1 MAGGLR
7 ARKPDCLTQKQ
18 PLSLTELSRIESV
31 STTLRRIT
39 SLLYSMPNPRKVALL
54 GLVLVPFLAG
64 GFVVQQQ
71 EARDGARLLDQVL
84 QIVSG
89 RFVDSVSAAALYEKA
104 ARGLVRELNDP
115 YSVLLSPKE
124 LATFNAQTGG
134 RYGGVGMEI
143 GEVQGF
149 VTVQRVFPHTPAEQA
164 GVMEGD
170 RIISI
175 DTANAR
181 GWTTAQASDAL
192 KGTPGTKVSVKFL
205 RAGVAEPIPVT
216 FTRAS
221 VRIPAVPYAIML
233 DGNVGYI
240 PLQQFNETAT
250 DELEASSKRLISEGA
265 KGLILDLRGNGGGYL
280 DQSASVANLFLNKGQ
295 EISSV
300 RGRGGDQ
307 QVFYATDQPAAPTV
321 PLVILT
327 DGRTASASE
336 IVAGALQDHD
346 RALILGTTSFG
357 KGLVQTVYPLDGG
370 YALKMTTAKWYTPSG
385 RSIQKERKLLPDGQF
400 VEVLPDSMETDSVR
414 KSRPKFKS
422 DGGRT
427 VYGGGAVTPD
437 IIVQPDTLTT
447 AEQKLLNLLAPKAQI
462 VRATLINY
470 AVEHKNK
477 VQPGF
482 VVSKVWRD
490 EFYDRLVAQGI
501 KVDKPQFDAGGAEID
516 RLLGSSIARIAFGDS
531 TEKRREVRDDA
542 QLRRALEILRQS
554 RTQPDLFAVAQR
566 ANMAMKQE

>member
-1 MAGGLR
+1 M
-7 ARKPDCLTQKQ
+7 
-18 PLSLTELSRIESV
+18 S
-31 STTLRRIT
+31 
-39 SLLYSMPNPRKVALL
+39 NPRKFALL
-54 GLVLVPFLAG
+54 GLVVIPFLAG
-64 GFVVQQQ
+64 GFVMQQKDAQ
-71 EARDGARLLDQVL
+71 DGARLLDQVL

-89 RFVDSVSAAALYEKA
+89 RFVDSVGAATLYEKA

-149 VTVQRVFPHTPAEQA
+149 ITVQRVFPHTPAEQA

-170 RIISI
+170 RIVQI

-181 GWTTAQASDAL
+181 GWTTSQASDAL

-216 FTRAS
+216 FTRAN
-221 VRIPAVPYAIML
+221 VRIPAVPFAIML

-250 DELEASSKRLISEGA
+250 DELEASTKRLIGEGA
-265 KGLILDLRGNGGGYL
+265 KGIIVDLRGNGGGYL
-280 DQSASVANLFLNKGQ
+280 DQSASVANLFLNRGQ

-307 QVFYATDQPAAPTV
+307 QVFYATEQPAAPNI

-346 RALILGTTSFG
+346 RALIVGTTSFG
-357 KGLVQTVYPLDGG
+357 KGLVQGVYSLDGG
-370 YALKMTTAKWYTPSG
+370 YALKLTTGKWFTPSG
-385 RSIQKERKLLPDGQF
+385 RSIQRPRKFVNGQF
-400 VEVLPDSMETDSVR
+400 VEEQPDTTETNVS
-414 KSRPKFKS
+414 KKTRPAYKS
-422 DGGRT
+422 DAGRT
-427 VYGGGAVTPD
+427 VYGGGGITPD
-437 IIVQPDTLTT
+437 VIVADDTLTT
-447 AEQKLLNLLAPKAQI
+447 PEQQFARAVAPKSQEF
-462 VRATLINY
+462 RSTLEDY
-470 AVEHKNK
+470 SMELGKS
-477 VQPGF
+477 VQPNF
-482 VVSKVWRD
+482 TVQPAWMN
-490 EFYDRLVAQGI
+490 EFYNRLQTKGVTTDRKQY
-501 KVDKPQFDAGGAEID
+501 DGASRYIS
-516 RLLGSSIARIAFGDS
+516 RLLDQRVAHYAFGDS
-531 TEKRREVRDDA
+531 SAKRRDPPYDA
-542 QLRRALEILRQS
+542 TLRKAIDLLEKGN
-554 RTQPDLFAVAQR
+554 TQRDLFAMAGEPLANGNR
-566 ANMAMKQE
+566 ATPPKKP

>member
-1 MAGGLR
+1 MSN
-7 ARKPDCLTQKQ
+7 P
-18 PLSLTELSRIESV
+18 
-31 STTLRRIT
+31 RRI
-39 SLLYSMPNPRKVALL
+39 ALV
-54 GLVLVPFLAG
+54 GLVLVPLLAG

-89 RFVDSVSAAALYEKA
+89 RFVDSVGTASLYEKA

-134 RYGGVGMEI
+134 RYGGDGMEI

-149 VTVQRVFPHTPAEQA
+149 ITVQRVFPHTPAEQA

-170 RIISI
+170 RIVQI

-181 GWTTAQASDAL
+181 GWTTSQASDAL
-192 KGTPGTKVSVKFL
+192 KGTPGSKVAVKLL
-205 RAGVAEPIPVT
+205 RAGVAEQIHVT
-216 FTRAS
+216 FTRAN
-221 VRIPAVPYAIML
+221 VRLPAVPYAIML

-250 DELEASSKRLISEGA
+250 DELEASTKRLIGEGA
-265 KGLILDLRGNGGGYL
+265 KGIIVDLRGNGGGYL
-280 DQSASVANLFLNKGQ
+280 DQSASVANLFLNRGQ

-307 QVFYATDQPAAPTV
+307 QVFYATDQPAAPNI

-346 RALILGTTSFG
+346 RALIVGTTSFG

-385 RSIQKERKLLPDGQF
+385 RSIQKERKLLPDGEF

-422 DGGRT
+422 DAGRI
-427 VYGGGAVTPD
+427 VYGGGAITPD
-437 IIVQPDTLTT
+437 VIVQPDTLSSD
-447 AEQKLLNLLAPKAQI
+447 EQKLLTALAPKAQI
-462 VRATLINY
+462 FRSTLINY
-470 AVEHKNK
+470 AVEQKGK

-482 VVSKVWRD
+482 AVSRAWRD
-490 EFYDRLVAQGI
+490 EFYNRLVTQGV
-501 KVDKPQFDAGGAEID
+501 KVDKPQFEAGGSEID

-531 TEKRREVRDDA
+531 TAKRRDIADDS
-542 QLRRALEILRQS
+542 QLRRALDLIRNRQ
-554 RTQPDLFAVAQR
+554 TQRDLFAAVAKEQTT
-566 ANMAMKQE
+566 ASTNH

>member
-1 MAGGLR
+1 M
-7 ARKPDCLTQKQ
+7 
-18 PLSLTELSRIESV
+18 S
-31 STTLRRIT
+31 
-39 SLLYSMPNPRKVALL
+39 NPRKISLI
-54 GLVLVPFLAG
+54 GLVLIPLLSG
-64 GFVVQQQ
+64 GFVMQQREEQ
-71 EARDGARLLDQVL
+71 DGARLLDQVM

-89 RFVDSVSAAALYEKA
+89 RFVDSVGAATLYEKA

-170 RIISI
+170 RIITI

-181 GWTTAQASDAL
+181 GWTTSQASDAL

-216 FTRAS
+216 FTRAN
-221 VRIPAVPYAIML
+221 VRIPAVPFAIML

-250 DELEASSKRLISEGA
+250 DELEASVKRLIGLGA
-265 KGLILDLRGNGGGYL
+265 KGLIVDLRGNGGGYL
-280 DQSASVANLFLNKGQ
+280 EQSASVANLFLNRGQ

-307 QVFYATDQPAAPTV
+307 QVLYATDQPAAPNI
-321 PLVILT
+321 PLVVLT

-346 RALILGTTSFG
+346 RALIVGTTSFG

-385 RSIQKERKLLPDGQF
+385 RSIQKERKLLPDGEF

-422 DGGRT
+422 DAGRI

-437 IIVQPDTLTT
+437 VIVQPDTLTT
-447 AEQKLLNLLAPKAQI
+447 DEQKLLNLLAPKAQV
-462 VRATLINY
+462 VRATLVNY
-470 AVEHKNK
+470 AVEHKGK

-482 VVSKVWRD
+482 VVTKAWRD
-490 EFYDRLVAQGI
+490 EFYSRLVAQGV
-501 KVDKPQFDAGGAEID
+501 KVEKPQFDAGGGEID
-516 RLLGSSIARIAFGDS
+516 RLLSSSIARIAFGDS
-531 TEKRREVRDDA
+531 TEKRREVPEDA
-542 QLRRALEILRQS
+542 QLRRALAILRQS
-554 RTQPDLFAVAQR
+554 PSQRELFALAQR
-566 ANMAMKQE
+566 ENTALKQ

>member
-1 MAGGLR
+1 MTHL
-7 ARKPDCLTQKQ
+7 
-18 PLSLTELSRIESV
+18 
-31 STTLRRIT
+31 TLRRM
-39 SLLYSMPNPRKVALL
+39 SNPRKFALVS
-54 GLVLVPFLAG
+54 LVLIPLLAG
-64 GFVVQQQ
+64 GFVIQQKEQ
-71 EARDGARLLDQVL
+71 RDGARLLDQVL

-89 RFVDSVSAAALYEKA
+89 RYVDSVGAAALYEKA

-124 LATFNAQTGG
+124 LANFNAQTGG

-149 VTVQRVFPHTPAEQA
+149 ITVQRVFPHTPAEQG

-170 RIISI
+170 RIVQI

-216 FTRAS
+216 FTRAN
-221 VRIPAVPYAIML
+221 VRIPAVPYAILL

-250 DELEASSKRLISEGA
+250 DELEASTKRLIGEGA
-265 KGLILDLRGNGGGYL
+265 KGLIVDLRGNGGGYL
-280 DQSASVANLFLNKGQ
+280 DQSASVANLFLNRGQ

-307 QVFYATDQPAAPTV
+307 QVFYATDQPAAPNI

-346 RALILGTTSFG
+346 RALIVGTTSFG

-385 RSIQKERKLLPDGQF
+385 RSIQKERKLLPDGEF

-422 DGGRT
+422 DAGRI

-437 IIVQPDTLTT
+437 VIVQPDTLTSE
-447 AEQKLLNLLAPKAQI
+447 EQKLLNALAPKAQV
-462 VRATLINY
+462 VRSTLINY
-470 AVEHKNK
+470 AVEQKGK
-477 VQPGF
+477 VQPNF
-482 VVSKVWRD
+482 VVSKAWRD
-490 EFYDRLVAQGI
+490 EFYNRLVAQGV
-501 KVDKPQFDAGGAEID
+501 KVDKAQFEAGGSEID

-531 TEKRREVRDDA
+531 TAKRRD
-542 QLRRALEILRQS
+542 I
-554 RTQPDLFAVAQR
+554 P
-566 ANMAMKQE
+566 

>member
-1 MAGGLR
+1 
-7 ARKPDCLTQKQ
+7 
-18 PLSLTELSRIESV
+18 
-31 STTLRRIT
+31 
-39 SLLYSMPNPRKVALL
+39 MPNPRKVALL
-54 GLVLVPFLAG
+54 GLILLPILAG
-64 GFVVQQQ
+64 GFVAQQQ

-89 RFVDSVSAAALYEKA
+89 RFVDSVSAATLYEKA

-143 GEVQGF
+143 GELQGF

-181 GWTTAQASDAL
+181 GWTTAQVSDAL

-205 RAGVAEPIPVT
+205 RAGVGEPIPVT

-233 DGNVGYI
+233 EGNLGYI

-250 DELEASSKRLISEGA
+250 DELEASAKRLIGEGA
-265 KGLILDLRGNGGGYL
+265 KGLVLDLRNNGGGYL

-307 QVFYATDQPAAPTV
+307 QIFYATDQPAAPNI

-370 YALKMTTAKWYTPSG
+370 YALKMTTAKWFTPSG
-385 RSIQKERKLLPDGQF
+385 RSIQKERKLLPGGQF
-400 VEVLPDSMETDSVR
+400 VEILPDSMETDSVR

-422 DGGRT
+422 DAGRI

-437 IIVQPDTLTT
+437 IIVQPDTLSTN
-447 AEQKLLNLLAPKAQI
+447 EQKLLNLLAPKAQI
-462 VRATLINY
+462 VQATLVNY

-482 VVSKVWRD
+482 VVTKAWRD
-490 EFYDRLVAQGI
+490 EFYGRLVAQGVKI
-501 KVDKPQFDAGGAEID
+501 DKPQFDAGGAEID

-542 QLRRALEILRQS
+542 QLRRALDILRQS
-554 RTQPDLFAVAQR
+554 PSQRELFAVAQR
-566 ANMAMKQE
+566 QNMAMKHE

>member
-1 MAGGLR
+1 M
-7 ARKPDCLTQKQ
+7 
-18 PLSLTELSRIESV
+18 S
-31 STTLRRIT
+31 
-39 SLLYSMPNPRKVALL
+39 NPRKLALL
-54 GLVLVPFLAG
+54 GLVLLPILGG
-64 GFVVQQQ
+64 GFVIQQQ

-89 RFVDSVSAAALYEKA
+89 RFVDSVDAGALYEKA

-115 YSVLLSPKE
+115 YSMLLSPKA

-143 GEVQGF
+143 GETQGF
-149 VTVQRVFPHTPAEQA
+149 VIVRRVFPHTPAEQA

-170 RIISI
+170 RIVSI

-181 GWTTAQASDAL
+181 GWTTQQASDAL

-216 FTRAS
+216 FTRAN
-221 VRIPAVPYAIML
+221 VRIPAVPFAIMF
-233 DGNVGYI
+233 DGKIGYI

-250 DELEASSKRLISEGA
+250 DELEASAKRLIAEGA
-265 KGLILDLRGNGGGYL
+265 KGLIVDLRGNGGGYL

-300 RGRGGDQ
+300 RGRGGEQ
-307 QVFYATDQPAAPTV
+307 QVFYATDQPTAPTI
-321 PLVILT
+321 PLVVLT

-346 RALILGTTSFG
+346 RALIVGTTSFG

-370 YALKMTTAKWYTPSG
+370 YALKMTTAKWFTPSG

-414 KSRPKFKS
+414 RSRPKFKS
-422 DGGRT
+422 DAGRI

-437 IIVQPDTLTT
+437 VIVQPDTLSTN
-447 AEQKLLNLLAPKAQI
+447 EQKLLNLLAPKAQI
-462 VRATLINY
+462 VQGTLVNY

-482 VVSKVWRD
+482 VVSKAWHD
-490 EFYDRLVAQGI
+490 ELYDRLVAQGVKI
-501 KVDKPQFDAGGAEID
+501 DKSTFDAGGAEID

-531 TEKRREVRDDA
+531 TEKRREVPEDA

-554 RTQPDLFAVAQR
+554 GSQRDLFALAQR
-566 ANMAMKQE
+566 QNMALKQ

>member
-1 MAGGLR
+1 
-7 ARKPDCLTQKQ
+7 
-18 PLSLTELSRIESV
+18 
-31 STTLRRIT
+31 
-39 SLLYSMPNPRKVALL
+39 MPNPRKVALF
-54 GLVLVPFLAG
+54 GLVLLPVLAG
-64 GFVVQQQ
+64 GFVTQQQ

-89 RFVDSVSAAALYEKA
+89 RFVDSVSAATLYEKA

-115 YSVLLSPKE
+115 YSVLLAPKE

-170 RIISI
+170 RIISV

-205 RAGVAEPIPVT
+205 RAGVGEPIPVT

-233 DGNVGYI
+233 DGGIGYI

-250 DELEASSKRLISEGA
+250 DELEASAKRLIGEGA
-265 KGLILDLRGNGGGYL
+265 KGLVLDLRNNGGGYL

-307 QVFYATDQPAAPTV
+307 QVFYATDQPAAPNI

-370 YALKMTTAKWYTPSG
+370 YALKMTTAKWFTPSG

-414 KSRPKFKS
+414 KTRPKFKS
-422 DGGRT
+422 DAGRI

-437 IIVQPDTLTT
+437 IIVQPDTLSTN
-447 AEQKLLNLLAPKAQI
+447 EQKLLNLLAPKAQI
-462 VRATLINY
+462 VRATLVNY

-482 VVSKVWRD
+482 VVTKAWRD
-490 EFYDRLVAQGI
+490 EFYNRLVTQGV
-501 KVDKPQFDAGGAEID
+501 KVDKSQFDAGATEID

-531 TEKRREVRDDA
+531 TEKRRDVRDDA
-542 QLRRALEILRQS
+542 QLSRALDILRQS
-554 RTQPDLFAVAQR
+554 QSQRDLFAVAQR
-566 ANMAMKQE
+566 QNMAMKHE

>member
-1 MAGGLR
+1 MSN
-7 ARKPDCLTQKQ
+7 P
-18 PLSLTELSRIESV
+18 
-31 STTLRRIT
+31 RRI
-39 SLLYSMPNPRKVALL
+39 ALI

-71 EARDGARLLDQVL
+71 EERDGARLLDQVL

-89 RFVDSVSAAALYEKA
+89 RFVDSVGTAALYEKA

-134 RYGGVGMEI
+134 KYGGVGMEI
-143 GEVQGF
+143 GESQGL
-149 VTVQRVFPHTPAEQA
+149 VTVRRVFPHTPAEAA

-170 RIISI
+170 RIITI

-216 FTRAS
+216 FTRAN
-221 VRIPAVPYAIML
+221 VRIPAVPFAIML

-250 DELEASSKRLISEGA
+250 DELEASARRLIGEGA
-265 KGLILDLRGNGGGYL
+265 KGLIVDLRGNGGGYL
-280 DQSASVANLFLNKGQ
+280 DQSASVANLFLNRGQ

-307 QVFYATDQPAAPTV
+307 QVFYATDQPAAPNI
-321 PLVILT
+321 PLIVLT
-327 DGRTASASE
+327 DSRTASASE

-346 RALILGTTSFG
+346 RALIVGTTSFG

-385 RSIQKERKLLPDGQF
+385 RSIQKERRLLPDGEF

-414 KSRPKFKS
+414 KSRPRFKS
-422 DGGRT
+422 DAGRI

-437 IIVQPDTLTT
+437 VIIRPDTLTT
-447 AEQKLLNLLAPKAQI
+447 EEQKLLTLLAPKAQ
-462 VRATLINY
+462 VVQATLVNY

-482 VVSKVWRD
+482 VVTRAWRD
-490 EFYDRLVAQGI
+490 EFFDRLVAQGV
-501 KVDKPQFDAGGAEID
+501 KVDKAQFNAGGGEID
-516 RLLGSSIARIAFGDS
+516 RLLGSSITRIAFGDS
-531 TEKRREVRDDA
+531 TEKRREVPEDA
-542 QLRRALEILRQS
+542 QLRRALAILRQS
-554 RTQPDLFAVAQR
+554 QSQRDLFALAQR
-566 ANMAMKQE
+566 QNMALKQ

>member
-1 MAGGLR
+1 MSNP
-7 ARKPDCLTQKQ
+7 K
-18 PLSLTELSRIESV
+18 RI
-31 STTLRRIT
+31 
-39 SLLYSMPNPRKVALL
+39 ALV
-54 GLVLVPFLAG
+54 GLVLIPLLAG
-64 GFVVQQQ
+64 GFVIQQQ
-71 EARDGARLLDQVL
+71 EERDGARLLDQVL

-89 RFVDSVSAAALYEKA
+89 RFVDSVGTATLYEKA

-149 VTVQRVFPHTPAEQA
+149 ITVQRVFPHTPAEQA
-164 GVMEGD
+164 GVIEGD
-170 RIISI
+170 RIVNI

-181 GWTTAQASDAL
+181 GWTTVQASDAL

-216 FTRAS
+216 FTRAN

-250 DELEASSKRLISEGA
+250 DELEASAKHLIGEGA
-265 KGLILDLRGNGGGYL
+265 KGLIVDLRGNGGGYL
-280 DQSASVANLFLNKGQ
+280 DQSASVANLFLNRGQ

-307 QVFYATDQPAAPTV
+307 QVFYATDQPAAPNI
-321 PLVILT
+321 PLVVLT

-346 RALILGTTSFG
+346 RALIVGTTSFG

-385 RSIQKERKLLPDGQF
+385 RSIQKERKLLPDGEF
-400 VEVLPDSMETDSVR
+400 VEIQPDSMETDSVR

-422 DGGRT
+422 DGGRI

-437 IIVQPDTLTT
+437 VIVQPDTLTT
-447 AEQKLLNLLAPKAQI
+447 DEQKLLNLLAPKAQV

-482 VVSKVWRD
+482 VVTKPWRD
-490 EFYDRLVAQGI
+490 EFYTRLIAQGV
-501 KVDKPQFDAGGAEID
+501 KVEKPQFDAGAGEIN
-516 RLLGSSIARIAFGDS
+516 RLLGSSLARIAFGDS
-531 TEKRREVRDDA
+531 TEKRREVPEDA
-542 QLRRALEILRQS
+542 QLRRALAILRQS
-554 RTQPDLFAVAQR
+554 QSQRDLFALAQQQ
-566 ANMAMKQE
+566 NMALKQ

>member
-1 MAGGLR
+1 M
-7 ARKPDCLTQKQ
+7 
-18 PLSLTELSRIESV
+18 S
-31 STTLRRIT
+31 
-39 SLLYSMPNPRKVALL
+39 NPRKFALL
-54 GLVLVPFLAG
+54 GLVVIPFLAG
-64 GFVVQQQ
+64 GFVMQQKDAQ
-71 EARDGARLLDQVL
+71 DGARLLDQVL

-89 RFVDSVSAAALYEKA
+89 RFVDSVGAATLYEKA

-149 VTVQRVFPHTPAEQA
+149 ITVQRVFPHTPAEQA

-170 RIISI
+170 RIVQI

-181 GWTTAQASDAL
+181 GWTTSQASDAL
-192 KGTPGTKVSVKFL
+192 KGTPGTKVAVKFL

-216 FTRAS
+216 FTRAN

-250 DELEASSKRLISEGA
+250 DELEASTKRLIGEGA
-265 KGLILDLRGNGGGYL
+265 KGIIVDLRGNGGGYL
-280 DQSASVANLFLNKGQ
+280 DQSASVANLFLNRGQ

-307 QVFYATDQPAAPTV
+307 QVFYATDQPAAPNI

-346 RALILGTTSFG
+346 RALIVGTTSFG

-385 RSIQKERKLLPDGQF
+385 RSIQKERKLLPDGEF

-422 DGGRT
+422 DAGRI

-447 AEQKLLNLLAPKAQI
+447 DEQKLLNLLAPKAQV
-462 VRATLINY
+462 VRATLVNY
-470 AVEHKNK
+470 AVEHKGK
-477 VQPGF
+477 VTPNF
-482 VVSKVWRD
+482 TVTKAWRD
-490 EFYDRLVAQGI
+490 ELYTRLTAQGV
-501 KVDKPQFDAGGAEID
+501 KVDKAQWDAGGGEID

-531 TEKRREVRDDA
+531 TERRRQVPEDA
-542 QLRRALEILRQS
+542 QLRRAINILRQS
-554 RTQPDLFAVAQR
+554 GSQRELFALAERQ
-566 ANMAMKQE
+566 NMALKQ

>member
-1 MAGGLR
+1 
-7 ARKPDCLTQKQ
+7 
-18 PLSLTELSRIESV
+18 
-31 STTLRRIT
+31 
-39 SLLYSMPNPRKVALL
+39 MPNPRKIALL

-89 RFVDSVSAAALYEKA
+89 RFVDSVSAATLYEKA

-170 RIISI
+170 RIVSI

-192 KGTPGTKVSVKFL
+192 KGTPGTKVSVKFI

-233 DGNVGYI
+233 DGNIGYI

-250 DELEASSKRLISEGA
+250 DELEASSKRLIREGA

-307 QVFYATDQPAAPTV
+307 QVFYATDQPSAPSV
-321 PLVILT
+321 PLIILT

-414 KSRPKFKS
+414 KTRPKFKS
-422 DGGRT
+422 DAGRI

-447 AEQKLLNLLAPKAQI
+447 PEQKLLNLLAPKAQI
-462 VRATLINY
+462 VRATIINY

-482 VVSKVWRD
+482 TVSKAWRD
-490 EFYDRLVAQGI
+490 EFYDRLVAQGVKI
-501 KVDKPQFDAGGAEID
+501 DKPQYDAGSAEID
-516 RLLGSSIARIAFGDS
+516 RLLGMSITRIAFGDS
-531 TEKRREVRDDA
+531 TEKRRDVRDDA

-554 RTQPDLFAVAQR
+554 KSQPDLFAVAQR
-566 ANMAMKQE
+566 ASMAMKQE